1 MTTIKSHV
9 LYDAFKK
16 QFDIVGI
23 IETSTYLKALKQL
36 NKDVNPINYET
47 MIVVGLSYPYRVIKH
62 TKTHLIPSFYTF
74 GSDYH
79 QVLKNRMEEVLKHFE
94 FNYELNVDNHP
105 HDERLAATLSGLG
118 FFGKNQLIINQ
129 TYGSY
134 IFLGIAFL
142 DVTVDHEMV
151 LEVTDDCGSCRICI
165 DACPTNA
172 LSETSYD
179 MASCMSYYNQSK
191 KVLTKDEMDHNYS
204 LFGCDICQMVC
215 PKNIK
220 KGKIVHPEFEFNGKE
235 KVSIID
241 LFHDSDQAFMKKYEH
256 MSYLWKGK
264 TILMRNA
271 LVLLRRHKNIDF
283 IELIRQSRATKRATW
298 YEETADQIT
307 LELEEFSR

>member
-62 TKTHLIPSFYTF
+62 TKTHLVPSFYTF

-79 QVLKNRMEEVLKHFE
+79 QVLKKRMEEVLKHFE

-134 IFLGIAFL
+134 I
-142 DVTVDHEMV
+142 
-151 LEVTDDCGSCRICI
+151 S
-165 DACPTNA
+165 
-172 LSETSYD
+172 
-179 MASCMSYYNQSK
+179 
-191 KVLTKDEMDHNYS
+191 
-204 LFGCDICQMVC
+204 
-215 PKNIK
+215 
-220 KGKIVHPEFEFNGKE
+220 
-235 KVSIID
+235 
-241 LFHDSDQAFMKKYEH
+241 
-256 MSYLWKGK
+256 
-264 TILMRNA
+264 
-271 LVLLRRHKNIDF
+271 
-283 IELIRQSRATKRATW
+283 
-298 YEETADQIT
+298 
-307 LELEEFSR
+307 